1 MHQQQIAIAPN
12 NKPQQLRYLILICA
26 VAALGG
32 FLFGFDTAVI
42 SGVVGFVKTEYAM
55 TSGMEGWFVSSALLG
70 CILGVSVAG
79 KLSDSYGRKIVLLL
93 SALLFTVSALGC
105 MLVQGEALL
114 ISFRLI
120 GGLGI
125 GVASMV
131 SPLYITEFSPAALRG
146 RMVTLYQLAITI
158 GILCAYFS
166 NAWLLEL
173 STSNVLSS
181 AAVVAGGGIEGS
193 HSFFDWIL
201 HDHVWRGMLGIGIVP
216 ALLFLLCLFWIPE
229 SPRWLMMRGK
239 EAQARKLLLKVND
252 EAVVSQEVVSIKAA
266 LAADKIPFK
275 VLLSPKFRVALI
287 IGLLLPFLSQLSG
300 INAVIYY
307 GPRILDEAGFTL
319 GSAFGGQV
327 TIGIVNVLFTV
338 LAIFTVDKWGRKPL
352 LYLGVS
358 SAIVAL
364 VCIGILFQLNITSG
378 PWILL
383 LILLYI
389 ASFAVSFGPVCWII
403 IGEIF
408 PTHIRGRAMALATLS
423 LWVANFFVGQLT
435 PMLLDSVGAA
445 GTFWIF
451 AILCSPTLWLTWK
464 LIPETKGQS
473 LEAIEAGFQAAFLSG
488 KVKTEQQPVE
498 QSEQ

>member
-1 MHQQQIAIAPN
+1 MQSVQPQVQGSHQF
-12 NKPQQLRYLILICA
+12 RYLILICA
-26 VAALGG
+26 IAALGG

-42 SGVVGFVKTEYAM
+42 SGVVGFVKTEYVMSA
-55 TSGMEGWFVSSALLG
+55 SMEGWFVSSALLG

-105 MLVQGEALL
+105 MLVQDEALL

-131 SPLYITEFSPAALRG
+131 SPLYISEFSPARLRG

-166 NAWLLEL
+166 NAWLLG
-173 STSNVLSS
+173 LSS
-181 AAVVAGGGIEGS
+181 SAIVQTGFI
-193 HSFFDWIL
+193 HWIL
-201 HDHVWRGMLGIGIVP
+201 QEHVWRSMLGIGIIP
-216 ALLFLLCLFWIPE
+216 ALLFFIALFWIPE
-229 SPRWLMMRGK
+229 SPRWLLMKNREK
-239 EAQARKLLLKVND
+239 EAQKLLLKVND
-252 EAVVSQEVVSIKAA
+252 EQTTNQEIQSIKTA
-266 LAADKIPFK
+266 LAAEKTSFK
-275 VLLSPKFRVALI
+275 MLLAPKYRAALV
-287 IGLLLPFLSQLSG
+287 IGILLPALSQLSG

-327 TIGIVNVLFTV
+327 TIGIINTVFTFV
-338 LAIFTVDKWGRKPL
+338 AIFTVDKWGRKPL
-352 LYLGVS
+352 LYLGVT
-358 SAIVAL
+358 SAIIAL
-364 VCIGILFQLNITSG
+364 IAIGVLFQLNITSG

-383 LILLYI
+383 MILVYI
-389 ASFAVSFGPVCWII
+389 ASFAFSFGPVCWII

-408 PTHIRGRAMALATLS
+408 PTHVRGRAMAMATLS
-423 LWVANFFVGQLT
+423 LWIANFFVGQLT
-435 PMLLDSVGAA
+435 PMLLDSIGAA

-451 AILCSPTLWLTWK
+451 ALLCSPTLWLTRK

-473 LEAIEAGFQAAFLSG
+473 LEAIEAGFQAAFLKKG
-488 KVKTEQQPVE
+488 KA
-498 QSEQ
+498 